1 MTRMINEPANFLVP
15 AFFETTDSMG
25 SRWASLEKME
35 METVLKIITG
45 EQDISTF
52 DTFVEEWKKA
62 GGDTITEEVNEVIA
76 K

>member
-1 MTRMINEPANFLVP
+1 
-15 AFFETTDSMG
+15 MG
-25 SRWASLEKME
+25 SRWSSLEKME